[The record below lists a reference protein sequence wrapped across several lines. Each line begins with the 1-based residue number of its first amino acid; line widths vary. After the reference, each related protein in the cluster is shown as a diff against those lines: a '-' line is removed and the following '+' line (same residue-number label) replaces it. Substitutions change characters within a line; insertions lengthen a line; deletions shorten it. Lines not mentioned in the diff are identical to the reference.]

1 MMLPLVPKRFILR
14 SLLSFFIFLMIF
26 FYACSPSIQ
35 KPSPSADQGSA
46 HAKSS
51 KPYRVLGK
59 WYQPMSNAKGFRQRG
74 VASWY
79 GEKFHGKKTSSG
91 ERYNMNAVSAAHKTL
106 PLGTY
111 VRVRNLQNSKTL
123 DVIINDRGP
132 FVAGRVI
139 DLSKA
144 AAKEIGVYSP
154 GTAPVEV
161 VALGIATSAASGRSS
176 QPVSYVPVDYY
187 RGNFTIQVGAFSEL
201 DNAKRLW
208 KKLDRAYKNAHI
220 EPYYP
225 HQGGGRLHRVLV
237 GKCYTL
243 KQAGLYEDTMR
254 KRGFKGAFI
263 VAE

>member
-1 MMLPLVPKRFILR
+1 MMQPRLFNRFILR
-14 SLLSFFIFLMIF
+14 ILLSFFIFVLSF

-35 KPSPSADQGSA
+35 KPSPSADQGAA

-59 WYQPMSNAKGFRQRG
+59 WYRPMAHAKGFRQRG

-91 ERYNMNAVSAAHKTL
+91 EHYNMNAISAAHKTL

-111 VRVRNLQNSKTL
+111 VRVRNLQNQRVL
-123 DVIINDRGP
+123 DVRVNDRGP
-132 FVAGRVI
+132 FVAGRII

-144 AAKEIGVYSP
+144 AAKELGVYGP
-154 GTAPVEV
+154 GTAPVEI
-161 VALGIATSAASGRSS
+161 VALGVATSTASAGSS
-176 QPVSYVPVDYY
+176 RPVSYAPVDYY
-187 RGNFTIQVGAFSEL
+187 RGNFTIQVGAFS
-201 DNAKRLW
+201 DPNNAKRLL
-208 KKLDRAYKNAHI
+208 KRLDRYYKNAHV

-225 HQGGGRLHRVLV
+225 HQGGGRLYRVLV

-243 KQAGLYEDTMR
+243 EQAGLYEDTMR